1 MALHELATNAVKYGV
16 LSNGSGQVR
25 AAWERP
31 KGEEPNRLILC
42 WQERDGPPVK
52 PPEHKGFGSRLIER
66 ALQAGLGTTRL
77 KFDPQGLACTLD
89 VTL

>member
-1 MALHELATNAVKYGV
+1 MSLE
-16 LSNGSGQVR
+16 
-25 AAWERP
+25 
-31 KGEEPNRLILC
+31 
-42 WQERDGPPVK
+42 
-52 PPEHKGFGSRLIER
+52 